1 MIRFIELLISVLITV
16 ALFVVIALF
25 LPSHARVVREVELGA
40 PMTQVYDSL
49 NHFKRFNAWNP
60 FYPLDT
66 RAKYEL
72 EGNEYGEGAKIRW
85 NSILEKQVG
94 QGSLEITESVPE
106 ERIVMNLEN
115 NWRGNEKTYTFDME
129 QNPQTNAVKLRWAM
143 DVDYGWNLFGRYAGL
158 YLNGRVGELMNEGLG
173 RFASMLATVPNYDYS
188 QIEIQL
194 RDVAPVDLVYV
205 GIGVPA
211 APVQWPEAEAAMETA
226 WTEVEQ
232 FITRNKLQA
241 LGPRR
246 RIVNQLGEE
255 NHDFNLAIP
264 VAPHTA
270 QPTGN
275 VKLGQGYAGRA
286 LWTQFRGHRVGLSR
300 PRDMLKAY
308 ALTHGNLFDRD
319 LVGLWEEWLPPEPVP
334 EDAPF
339 APDPLTD
346 VYLPIR

>member
-1 MIRFIELLISVLITV
+1 MIRFIELVISVLITI

-25 LPSHARVVREVELGA
+25 LPSHARVEREVELGA
-40 PMTQVYDSL
+40 PISQVYDSL

-60 FYPLDT
+60 FYALDP

-85 NSILEKQVG
+85 NSVLEKQVG

-106 ERIVMNLEN
+106 ERIVMDLEN

-129 QNPQTNAVKLRWAM
+129 QNPQTNAVTLTWAM

-173 RFASMLATVPNYDYS
+173 RFSSMIAAVPNYDYS
-188 QIEIQL
+188 QVEIQQ
-194 RDVAPVDLVYV
+194 RDVVPVDIVYV

-211 APVQWPEAEAAMETA
+211 SPVKWLEAEALMEAA
-226 WTEVEQ
+226 WTEVET
-232 FITRNKLQA
+232 FAKRNNLTV

-246 RIVNQLGEE
+246 RIVNVLGEE

-270 QPTGN
+270 TATGN
-275 VKLGQGYAGRA
+275 VKLGSGFGGRA
-286 LWTQFRGHRVGLSR
+286 LWTQYRGHRVGMSKA
-300 PRDMLKAY
+300 RDMLKAY
-308 ALTHGNLFDRD
+308 ALTHGNVFDRD
-319 LVGLWEEWLPPEPVP
+319 LVGLWEEWLPPEPMP

-339 APDPLTD
+339 TPDPLTD